1 MLHHIPK
8 VIVVVAAALAF
19 VGSAPIAAHD
29 VAVSQAWSRASPK
42 GAKVAAGY
50 LAIENRGA
58 AADRLLSASS
68 AASAKVEIH
77 RMSMQDGIMTMRPV
91 EGGLPIPPD
100 QTVILA
106 PGGDHVMFVGLNA
119 PFEEGQRIPVVLRFE
134 RAGRVDVDF
143 EVGPVGAKG
152 PRLQIASNAP
162 HVADAPPPK
171 PAPVDEPF
179 FTHICGTR
187 IMADVTVTPGRQ
199 GPVEI
204 TVKLEDGDEKPL
216 SVDALSVTLSNPDK
230 NVAPVA
236 AVAER
241 LTSDTWKV
249 RMTAVTDGK
258 WSLALGIDMAP
269 GDRID
274 VAAPI
279 LIE

>member
-8 VIVVVAAALAF
+8 LMIVVAATLAF
-19 VGSAPIAAHD
+19 VGSAPTAAHD
-29 VAVSQAWSRASPK
+29 VTVGQAWSRASPK

-50 LAIENRGA
+50 LAIENHGTA
-58 AADRLLSASS
+58 TDRLLSASS
-68 AASAKVEIH
+68 AAAAKVEIH

-91 EGGLPIPPD
+91 EDGLAIPAD
-100 QTVILA
+100 QTVTLA
-106 PGGDHVMFVGLNA
+106 PGGDHIMFVGLNA
-119 PFEEGQRIPVVLRFE
+119 PFEEGQRIPVALRFE
-134 RAGRVDVDF
+134 RAGRIDVDF

-152 PRLQIASNAP
+152 PRLQIASNASQ
-162 HVADAPPPK
+162 VAVAPPPK
-171 PAPVDEPF
+171 PAPAEEPF

-187 IMADVTVTPGRQ
+187 VMADVTVMPGRH

-204 TVKLEDGDEKPL
+204 VAKLEDGDEKPL

-230 NVAPVA
+230 KIASVA
-236 AVAER
+236 AIAER
-241 LTSDTWKV
+241 LSSDTWKV
-249 RMTAVTDGK
+249 RMTAATDGK
-258 WSLALGIDMAP
+258 WSLALGIDMGP